1 MRQLLCGSPCGTP
14 GLEYRR
20 TSSNCR
26 GDAFLER
33 MLGGKVLDREVA
45 VEFAKELSALVNEL
59 KESAA
64 LGAIEPVWK
73 CAHKIKGSAA
83 NVGGDTLRD
92 VASEIEQAGEAGE
105 LERIGRLTPDLEKQ
119 AAGLIE
125 ALQKWSD

>member
-1 MRQLLCGSPCGTP
+1 M
-14 GLEYRR
+14 
-20 TSSNCR
+20 
-26 GDAFLER
+26 
-33 MLGGKVLDREVA
+33 
-45 VEFAKELSALVNEL
+45 NEL